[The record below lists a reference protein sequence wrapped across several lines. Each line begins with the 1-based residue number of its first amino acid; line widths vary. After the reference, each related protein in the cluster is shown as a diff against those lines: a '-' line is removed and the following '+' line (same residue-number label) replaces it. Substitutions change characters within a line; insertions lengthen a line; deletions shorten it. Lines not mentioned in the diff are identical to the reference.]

1 MTNNEFLT
9 KETNEIIKA
18 ALTGG
23 TFEYL
28 ANSVAKQLS
37 TRTDGSIPSKSTVTF
52 DEIYCSVFN
61 MMEKALTGKS
71 E

>member
-9 KETNEIIKA
+9 KETNEIIKS

-28 ANSVAKQLS
+28 ANSVAKQLP
-37 TRTDGSIPSKSTVTF
+37 TRADGSTPSKSTITYE
-52 DEIYCSVFN
+52 EIYCAVFN

>member
-28 ANSVAKQLS
+28 ANSVAKQLPA
-37 TRTDGSIPSKSTVTF
+37 RTDGAIPSKSTVTYE
-52 DEIYCSVFN
+52 EIYCSVFN
-61 MMEKALTGKS
+61 MVKKAFTGKS

>member
-23 TFEYL
+23 SFQLL
-28 ANSVAKQLS
+28 AQSIANQLPPRS
-37 TRTDGSIPSKSTVTF
+37 TGAYAEFNNITY
-52 DEIYCSVFN
+52 DEIFCAIYNSN
-61 MMEKALTGKS
+61 EKAIKG
-71 E
+71 